1 MVNQVLKVSSGTCQ
15 QSAKVLSKSVTF
27 LDFWLS
33 QGSVATYCTWGG
45 NPCDAYIANFLA
57 NHLVK
62 EFWKSVH
69 ICQSYYQTSRSLL
82 FLEHDMSV
90 LYRSDTLSVKHW
102 RDLEIWFRGCSRSLK
117 TALLD
122 RSCTTSYSH
131 SILTCI
137 SKQASE
143 NVKNGTNPYSWPYW
157 TRGGDWEDYKCIKWR
172 QLTIEHHTYDLTA
185 SQLRA
190 LYARLAAHLPADG
203 K

>member
-33 QGSVATYCTWGG
+33 QGSVATYCRWGG
-45 NPCDAYIANFLA
+45 YPCDAYIANFLA

-82 FLEHDMSV
+82 FWNTMYMSV
-90 LYRSDTLSVKHW
+90 LYRSDTLSVKYW

-143 NVKNGTNPYSWPYW
+143 NVNKSSASAEVADRNV
-157 TRGGDWEDYKCIKWR
+157 TRYV
-172 QLTIEHHTYDLTA
+172 L
-185 SQLRA
+185 
-190 LYARLAAHLPADG
+190 
-203 K
+203 